1 VLAVG
6 LALCSAALFGSMS
19 VALRFSLRRCPDAE
33 AGALASALIAL
44 VPCALIAIAGSQWRG
59 NVVPFLLAGLL
70 APGCTQLLHVLAVR
84 DAGPARASVVVG
96 VAPLF
101 AGTIAIAAFGE
112 PLRAGLIGGAV
123 LIVLGGVALAGE
135 RVRPETF
142 RGIGVAFA
150 LAGTLFFS
158 IRDNVVRHY
167 AMHTR
172 VPPQLAASMAILS
185 GVALMAVY
193 LLVTR
198 GPQAMRE
205 TVPKALVPF
214 ALPGLLWGTSYAALF
229 EAFYRGRVTVV
240 NPLVATESL
249 FGVLIASILL
259 RRSELV
265 SRHLWLGAALV
276 VAGGAL
282 IGAFR

>member
-1 VLAVG
+1 M
-6 LALCSAALFGSMS
+6 LFGSMS
-19 VALRFSLRRCPDAE
+19 VALRFALRRCPDAE
-33 AGALASALIAL
+33 AGALASAVAAL
-44 VPCALIAIAGSQWRG
+44 VPCAAIAIAGSQWRG
-59 NVVPFLLAGLL
+59 DVLPFLLAGLL

-96 VAPLF
+96 AAPLF
-101 AGTIAIAAFGE
+101 AVTIAIAGFGE
-112 PLRAGLIGGAV
+112 PLRTPLIGGAL
-123 LIVLGGVALAGE
+123 LIVLGGIALAGE
-135 RVRPETF
+135 RVRPATF
-142 RGIGVAFA
+142 RGIGMAYA

-158 IRDNVVRHY
+158 TRDNIVRHY
-167 AMHTR
+167 ATHTR
-172 VPPQLAASMAILS
+172 VPPQLAASAAIVS
-185 GVALMAVY
+185 GIALITAY

-198 GPQAMRE
+198 GPRGLRE

-229 EAFYRGRVTVV
+229 EAFYRGRVSVV

-249 FGVLIASILL
+249 FGVLIASLLL

-265 SRHLWLGAALV
+265 SRHLWVGASLI